1 MTDSLINTATVI
13 VGSTVGTFLQSR
25 FPDGVRQM
33 MIWGVG
39 LISLVIGLQM
49 SLSTENIL
57 IVLGRLL
64 VGGILGEL
72 IRRHEG
78 LSWLGN
84 TLQAKFSADEDS
96 TVSQGICHRQPALLR
111 WAYDCSGI
119 DSRWTQ
125 RR

>member
-1 MTDSLINTATVI
+1 MTDTLINTATVL
-13 VGSTVGTFLQSR
+13 VGSAVGTFLRSR

-49 SLSTENIL
+49 RLSTKNLL
-57 IVLGRLL
+57 IVLDRIL
-64 VGGILGEL
+64 VCGILGEL

-78 LSWLGN
+78 LSWLGD
-84 TLQAKFSADEDS
+84 TVQAKFSADEDS
-96 TVSQGICHRQPALLR
+96 TVSQGICPRQPALLR
-111 WAYDCSGI
+111 WTYDCCGM
-119 DSRWTQ
+119 DSRWPQ